1 MNRLG
6 VCTVYTLRLMHLT
19 MKLLSFYFYH
29 GKDNR
34 DFLKEEKRVYEK
46 SEKHSK
52 VRNDCQLAA
61 VETLALEG

>member
-1 MNRLG
+1 MQ
-6 VCTVYTLRLMHLT
+6 
-19 MKLLSFYFYH
+19 
-29 GKDNR
+29 
-34 DFLKEEKRVYEK
+34 KRVYEK